1 MIIITNLIKTL
12 INITHAACII
22 AKYKFLS
29 TKDKMYVAYTIRK
42 YKVKG

>member
-29 TKDKMYVAYTIRK
+29 TKDKLHIAYRLRK